1 MNQENSFFFLRERE
15 KNERDL
21 KKRKKRRKKTETTL
35 RTIQG
40 VILERTKNNGKIMER
55 RIRKTR

>member
-21 KKRKKRRKKTETTL
+21 KKRKKKKKEN
-35 RTIQG
+35 RNNF
-40 VILERTKNNGKIMER
+40 KND
-55 RIRKTR
+55 TRCNTRENEK

>member
-21 KKRKKRRKKTETTL
+21 KKEKKRRKETETTL